1 MNCQSC
7 NLQKARVH
15 SVDSVLVPGMKI
27 ILCTECRNSG
37 FEPRHVV
44 ILASA
49 SGRDVKNFVVNKLYY
64 GEPLQA
70 NEVIH
75 SL

>member
-15 SVDSVLVPGMKI
+15 SVDSVLIPGMKLV
-27 ILCTECRNSG
+27 LCTECRNKG
-37 FEPRHVV
+37 LEPRHVV

>member
-1 MNCQSC
+1 
-7 NLQKARVH
+7 
-15 SVDSVLVPGMKI
+15 
-27 ILCTECRNSG
+27 
-37 FEPRHVV
+37 
-44 ILASA
+44 LASA

>member
-1 MNCQSC
+1 MTCQSC
-7 NLQKARVH
+7 NMQKARLH
-15 SVDSVLVPGMKI
+15 SVESKLIPGMNLV
-27 ILCTECRNSG
+27 LCTDCRNKN

-49 SGRDVKNFVVNKLYY
+49 SGRDVKDFVVNKLYH
-64 GEPLQA
+64 GDPLKA

>member
-7 NLQKARVH
+7 NLQRARVH
-15 SVDSVLVPGMKI
+15 HVESVLIPGMKLVI
-27 ILCTECRNSG
+27 CTECKNNG

-44 ILASA
+44 VLASA
-49 SGRDVKNFVVNKLYY
+49 SGRNVKDFVVNKLYY
-64 GEPLQA
+64 GESLQA
-70 NEVIH
+70 SEVIH

>member
-15 SVDSVLVPGMKI
+15 SVESALITGMKLI
-27 ILCTECRNSG
+27 ICTDCRNKG

-49 SGRDVKNFVVNKLYY
+49 SGRDVKNFVVNKLYC